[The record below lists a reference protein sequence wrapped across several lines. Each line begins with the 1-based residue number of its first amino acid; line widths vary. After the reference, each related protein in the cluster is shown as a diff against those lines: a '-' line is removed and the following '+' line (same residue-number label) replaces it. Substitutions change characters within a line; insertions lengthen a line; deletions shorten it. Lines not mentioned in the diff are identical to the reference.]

1 MEEDALKLC
10 RVLGYDLNSV
20 EFAVENGIPY
30 AIDFM
35 NPVPDADVHSVGE
48 ANFQWIVEQVADLL
62 IAKARAPKTRTSGWS
77 NVPAPASARSR
88 AAKRRKPAA
97 TASTPV
103 SE

>member
-1 MEEDALKLC
+1 MEDDALKLC
-10 RVLGYDLNSV
+10 RALGYDLNSV

-48 ANFQWIVEQVADLL
+48 ANFQWIVEHVADLL
-62 IAKARAPKTRTSGWS
+62 ITKARAPKIQ
-77 NVPAPASARSR
+77 ARRWPDLSEP
-88 AAKRRKPAA
+88 AAKRSRKMKRREPARPAA
-97 TASTPV
+97 ASS